1 MILLVPVVF
10 VAALA
15 MVVFLLLQFLR
26 VVLPGDRRW
35 SGWRRVAVAGAFVC
49 AATATAS
56 YSSGAITL
64 MMTVSTAQDGGTNSA
79 PLPYNHP
86 CMSQVK
92 GATDY
97 DVQFLALRTL
107 CVMEDGERRAVDDVP
122 QVVRVTAAAAAGG
135 SVVLAGIGVAA
146 PGTPHVRRPTAGGRP

>member
-10 VAALA
+10 LAAIA
-15 MVVFLLLQFLR
+15 MIVFLLLRCLR
-26 VVLPGDRRW
+26 VVLPGNRHW
-35 SGWRRVAVAGAFVC
+35 SGWRRVVVAGALAC

-56 YSSGAITL
+56 YSLGVINL
-64 MMTVSTAQDGGTNSA
+64 MLTVAVAQDGGTNSA

-86 CMSQVK
+86 CMSQLK

-122 QVVRVTAAAAAGG
+122 QGVRVTAAASAG
-135 SVVLAGIGVAA
+135 SSAVLAGIVVAA
-146 PGTPHVRRPTAGGRP
+146 GALPARPTADKRP